1 MPAPGLRRRILLDAN
16 HVVGDLLG
24 TADYHSVTDAA
35 RTTHELSTPVVIPE
49 TQVLAVTTT
58 PDVVIEAAGHIHNE
72 TGSIDSIVALLENGV
87 EIGRTTLNA
96 PNANTVVPFSLHKQ
110 RTGPLVLGT
119 EGYLNLPGTT
129 SDYAYCADS
138 ANFDGADLDIWV
150 LCAATDWTSG
160 ANQALIAKYET
171 TGGNQSWDARIT
183 ATGAPNLVMSAA
195 GNDGGT
201 SLSGIELNLT
211 DGTRYW
217 LRWQRTASTG
227 LVTFSTADGTISP
240 DNITSADFDVRATP
254 QVVLAGQSPY
264 SSTAVVT
271 VGGQDGTPG
280 SAGAQ
285 PFAGKVYAARIYV
298 NNVEVAN
305 PDWRGGVSGDTTHTD
320 SHGNVWALNGS
331 ASIHAAIPAYSLGL
345 LAGTGALHTTQADG
359 YLNLPGG
366 TSDYAYTPDS
376 AVFDGADLEIQIL
389 AAATDWTPA
398 ALSTLAAKFETTGNQ
413 KSWIV
418 SITTTGLIQMVVS
431 ADGSN
436 SANNINSSAPSLT
449 DGTAY
454 WLRQK
459 RVAATGVVTTGKA
472 ASTLAAPQESDW
484 TAITT
489 AGTLLAGS
497 SPFSSSAVVTVG
509 GRDGIPTG
517 AGTNPFTGKIMAARI
532 LVNGTEVANPDW
544 RHTTGGGSTVTD
556 GHGLVWTKNGSS
568 SIVAEIL
575 ESSVGRVILDD
586 ATLTV
591 RSTQRTTHAS
601 SRGGGT
607 YGTGLDWIAPGG
619 LNRTRAAFLT
629 GTADIVTIG
638 DSITEGSGATTDAN
652 RWARKLVDNNL
663 RSLYQPIG
671 ITGGRGFEI
680 PWHTGGTAAFDPWT
694 NSGGTQ
700 LIDTGLALK
709 AYQLDSS
716 GDQMSATF
724 IGTRIDVFWRRTTT
738 GGTVNVTIDGGAPTS
753 INCNGVDTPG
763 QHTSFS
769 GLSDAAHTIVIA
781 WVSGT
786 DIIEGVF
793 VYRGDEASGIRLW
806 SGGHGGWTAV
816 AEGKDADWAQT
827 LLAIPNLST
836 VIIELGINDRTAN
849 TTPAVVVASLEAIV
863 TTIRARVT
871 ADIVV
876 WNMWQSSTA
885 ATYPWTDY
893 ETIIKEWI
901 HTDGTINF
909 FDGRARIG
917 DSPSALQADGL
928 HPNDTGH
935 TLLASELSAFLVG

>member
-271 VGGQDGTPG
+271 VGGQ
-280 SAGAQ
+280 
-285 PFAGKVYAARIYV
+285 
-298 NNVEVAN
+298 
-305 PDWRGGVSGDTTHTD
+305 
-320 SHGNVWALNGS
+320 
-331 ASIHAAIPAYSLGL
+331 
-345 LAGTGALHTTQADG
+345 
-359 YLNLPGG
+359 
-366 TSDYAYTPDS
+366 
-376 AVFDGADLEIQIL
+376 
-389 AAATDWTPA
+389 
-398 ALSTLAAKFETTGNQ
+398 
-413 KSWIV
+413 
-418 SITTTGLIQMVVS
+418 
-431 ADGSN
+431 
-436 SANNINSSAPSLT
+436 
-449 DGTAY
+449 
-454 WLRQK
+454 
-459 RVAATGVVTTGKA
+459 
-472 ASTLAAPQESDW
+472 
-484 TAITT
+484 
-489 AGTLLAGS
+489 
-497 SPFSSSAVVTVG
+497 
-509 GRDGIPTG
+509 DGIPTG